1 MCATSQISTVIS
13 MPLILD
19 MQLTTDFPVSLEVA
33 HEQRL
38 ELMEERKVL
47 YALEFLLKTFLTGN
61 KLTRVV
67 VVCRIKTRSSR
78 A

>member
-1 MCATSQISTVIS
+1 MCATSQISAVIS

-19 MQLTTDFPVSLEVA
+19 MQLTIDFPVSLEVA

-47 YALEFLLKTFLTGN
+47 YAFEFLLKTF
-61 KLTRVV
+61 
-67 VVCRIKTRSSR
+67 
-78 A
+78 

>member
-1 MCATSQISTVIS
+1 

-33 HEQRL
+33 REQRL

-47 YALEFLLKTFLTGN
+47 YALEFLLKTF
-61 KLTRVV
+61 
-67 VVCRIKTRSSR
+67 
-78 A
+78 